1 MDWLSNLSPVWR
13 EYFLGAAGDA
23 TGGLVAH
30 FVIGLLNTARRQVRE
45 RFRLP
50 EQTHALQKAIAG
62 AFDTALG
69 AWPINDDESTHYR
82 DLFHD
87 WLLNPAVLNE
97 FCTLL
102 APDDKSTLNLDLL
115 REKFEDTGLSADHL
129 GTVSFDVLVQDM
141 VGAFYLA
148 AAKEPALQA
157 SLQISLLRQMAE
169 RMGALER
176 LEQLA
181 QRQVVAGEQTVNL
194 LTQIGHFTQQAAAG
208 QGNTNELLQNI
219 SELLTTTAQR
229 GSSEELRSAYQQ
241 SEFALTTVGLPTSAE
256 GRELR
261 VRLRE
266 ILVNRFDESELKT
279 LCFDLKISYED
290 LPGSGKADRARELVA
305 YCERHACTR
314 ALIQRGASLRPDIDW
329 SGLNGGIHE
338 QSHGIPMQEWPA
350 LARVLTTL
358 DDIHARLT
366 ARVDGPSLEERAAV
380 EAHYRQTIIDQ
391 FEKLTFKGL
400 SPSGTPIVLQLDQV
414 YVELKAVADVPEAAD
429 TYSAEERRLLL
440 EVEGRGERARE
451 ELALHLDVLRAERW
465 NRQAQQDMARLQHRS
480 IQEILD
486 NPAQRGVVILGDPGS
501 GKTTLLHYQALRTA
515 RASEDGITA
524 RVPLPIFVPLAT
536 YDDFLR
542 RTQKDCSLG
551 DFLAVYYDQWHSLPG
566 LAPLFQ
572 HALTEGRTLVLLDGL
587 DEVLDTTTRQ
597 FVAEQASAL
606 IRQWAPRGNRFAVT
620 SRIVGYREAR
630 LSGDLAHVT
639 VLDFGRTEI
648 ELFAHQWCRSYEAW
662 VAGAETPTARQQA
675 AAEEHALLEDVR
687 SNPSVERLAASPL
700 LLTMLA
706 LLRRHVGKLPDRRI
720 ELYERYIRTL
730 IDNWHTVRSPGARQ
744 QAPERFDPHTA
755 IAYLIELAF
764 WLQQHKPSGTAR
776 RQELG
781 QVLET
786 ICLRF
791 EGHAPDAA
799 SPKARVQAQQTA
811 ARFLQDMHHVAGL
824 LAERGRDAFGFL
836 HLTFQEYFCG
846 RALARMEPD
855 ERWAVIQPNLH
866 RPRWREPILL
876 CAGQLGVV
884 EQRRDRV
891 SDLALRVLNAG
902 SAYEPILHRD
912 LFLTAALAAD
922 NVGLLPMP
930 LNTIAAQLASLQT
943 SSIPTVRDT
952 SLAGLAQL
960 ARLGHVPSL
969 ASLEESLR
977 DPALQRHVMGAVRV
991 VLGAE
996 QCIALRQ
1003 AILTKLEDPEGDVRR
1018 AAVEALTGVV
1028 VSDERIRQ
1036 AILIQL
1042 EAPEASVRQA
1052 AASALTGVVVSD
1064 ERILYRTLLQA
1075 VLP

>member
-1 MDWLSNLSPVWR
+1 MDWLSNVSPVWR

-23 TGGLVAH
+23 TGGLVAQ
-30 FVIGLLNTARRQVRE
+30 FVSGLLTTARRQVRE
-45 RFRLP
+45 RFHLP
-50 EQTHALQKAIAG
+50 EQTHALQNAIAG

-69 AWPINDDESTHYR
+69 VWTINDDASTPYCN
-82 DLFHD
+82 LFRD

-102 APDDKSTLNLDLL
+102 APDDKSALNLDLL

-129 GTVSFDVLVQDM
+129 GTASFDVLVQDM

-148 AAKEPALQA
+148 AIKEPALQA
-157 SLQISLLRQMAE
+157 SLKISLLRQMAE

-181 QRQVVAGEQTVNL
+181 QPQVVAGEQTVDL
-194 LTQIGHFTQQAAAG
+194 LTQIRQFTQQAAAG
-208 QGNTNELLQNI
+208 QGDPNELLQNI
-219 SELLTTTAQR
+219 SEMLTTTAQH

-241 SEFALTTVGLPTSAE
+241 SELALTTVGLPTSTE
-256 GRELR
+256 SRELR

-266 ILVNRFDESELKT
+266 ILIDRFNESELKT
-279 LCFDLKISYED
+279 FCFDLGIPYED
-290 LPGSGKADRARELVA
+290 LPGSGKADHARELVA
-305 YCERHACTR
+305 YCERHACTHS
-314 ALIQRGASLRPDIDW
+314 LIQTGAQLRPDIDW
-329 SGLNGGIHE
+329 PGLNGEIRE
-338 QSHGIPMQEWPA
+338 QPNGIPRQELPV

-366 ARVDGPSLEERAAV
+366 TGVDGPSPEKRAAV

-400 SPSGTPIVLQLDQV
+400 SPSGTPIVLPLEQV

-440 EVEGRGERARE
+440 EAEGRGERVRE

-465 NRQAQQDMARLQHRS
+465 NRQARQDMARLQRRS

-501 GKTTLLHYQALRTA
+501 GKTTLLQYQALRTA
-515 RASEDGITA
+515 RARGDGSA
-524 RVPLPIFVPLAT
+524 APAPLPIFVPLAA

-542 RTQKDCSLG
+542 RTPQGCSLEN
-551 DFLAVYYDQWHSLPG
+551 FLAIYYDRWHSLPG

-572 HALTEGRTLVLLDGL
+572 HALAEGRALVLLDGL
-587 DEVLDTTTRQ
+587 DEVLVTTTRQ
-597 FVAEQASAL
+597 FVAEQAGAL
-606 IRQWAPRGNRFAVT
+606 IRQWASRGNRFAVT

-630 LSGDLAHVT
+630 LPGNLTHVT

-648 ELFAHQWCRSYEAW
+648 EIFAHQWCRSYEAW
-662 VAGAETPTARQQA
+662 VAGAETPTARQRA
-675 AAEEHALLEDVR
+675 VAEERALLEDVR

-706 LLRRHVGKLPDRRI
+706 LLRRHVDTLPDRRI

-776 RQELG
+776 RQELE

-791 EGHAPDAA
+791 EGHDPDAA

-811 ARFLQDMHHVAGL
+811 ARFLQDMRHFAGL

-855 ERWAVIQPNLH
+855 ARWAAIQPNLH

-884 EQRRDRV
+884 EQRRDLV

-912 LFLTAALAAD
+912 LFLTTALAAD
-922 NVGLLPMP
+922 NVGLFPTP

-943 SSIPTVRDT
+943 SPIPTVRST
-952 SLAGLAQL
+952 TLAGLAQL
-960 ARLGHVPSL
+960 ARLGHAPALV
-969 ASLEESLR
+969 SLEESLR

-996 QCIALRQ
+996 QCIAPG
-1003 AILTKLEDPEGDVRR
+1003 DPHPAGRP
-1018 AAVEALTGVV
+1018 G
-1028 VSDERIRQ
+1028 
-1036 AILIQL
+1036 
-1042 EAPEASVRQA
+1042 SVRAGSGGAHADRDGGQ
-1052 AASALTGVVVSD
+1052 
-1064 ERILYRTLLQA
+1064 
-1075 VLP
+1075 